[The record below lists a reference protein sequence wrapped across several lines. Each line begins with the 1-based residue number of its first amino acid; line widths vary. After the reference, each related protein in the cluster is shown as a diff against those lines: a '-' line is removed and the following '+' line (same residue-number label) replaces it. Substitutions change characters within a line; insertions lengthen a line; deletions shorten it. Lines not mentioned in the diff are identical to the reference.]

1 MTRSIEDYKKQ
12 ATLTVPEVAEI
23 LRIGRSKAYEI
34 VHLNLFPH
42 IKIKHAIRIPTEP
55 FFEWLNSSHERKVS

>member
-1 MTRSIEDYKKQ
+1 MTKDINYYKNQ
-12 ATLTVPEVAEI
+12 ATLTVPEVAVI

-34 VHLNLFPH
+34 VHQSLFPH

-55 FFEWLNSSHERKVS
+55 FFEWLNSSHEKRVS